1 MGVTNSLLQTN
12 RFLALGVAL
21 AAAAVYSVAGL
32 SVGSGALD
40 SDTLSLVVAWDLL
53 REGVAV
59 DHWQMAVPKF
69 LPIIVDGLAY
79 EMGGLPGVLVRSVLT
94 SALVVAAGFRF
105 LSRAYSAAAG
115 AVFAVFL
122 LANRAMWEGTFGGN
136 STVLFLL
143 CLLVAA
149 VMLLRERGAEVNEDA
164 GLWLV
169 LAALVRQEGVVFLGL
184 LGVVLAWQARK
195 KGAAAMAT
203 RAILTLLA
211 VVVVLASHSLMSMAL
226 TSDHLSS
233 HEIARHNAE
242 VLRAVAAPQAA
253 GGFLMTCIDFLGGL
267 LRPLIWYA
275 VIVPLGW
282 YAAARKLPRAGAVL
296 VALALI
302 PLAYCGVL
310 HSMGLPLF
318 ERFLLPTA
326 VAAHLCAAIGYVH
339 LWRAADRRLA
349 GLPPQVAKALI
360 ALVALAALSVSL
372 RDTWYSRQG
381 YLLAE
386 STARRSYTEGLQ
398 EMSASPSTVGPVL
411 ASGLH
416 YPYAILQGR
425 WGAGD
430 VEQDQFVLAADP
442 DAEQLSRFQII
453 LYDRDA
459 RAMQDLLAD
468 YLVSEAAERLRIVD
482 ARYKVAWISADE
494 RFEFLRKVSP

>member
-1 MGVTNSLLQTN
+1 MLQTN
-12 RFLALGVAL
+12 RFLGLGVAL

-79 EMGGLPGVLVRSVLT
+79 EMGGLPGVLARSVLT
-94 SALVVAAGFRF
+94 SALVVAAGFWF

-149 VMLLRERGAEVNEDA
+149 VMLLRERGGEVNEDA
-164 GLWLV
+164 GVWLV

-195 KGAAAMAT
+195 KGAAAMAA
-203 RAILTLLA
+203 RATLTLLA
-211 VVVVLASHSLMSMAL
+211 VVAVVASHSLMSMAL
-226 TSDHLSS
+226 TNDHLSS
-233 HEIARHNAE
+233 SEIARRNANI
-242 VLRAVAAPQAA
+242 LQTIAAPTSA
-253 GGFLMTCIDFLGGL
+253 GGFLTTSSDLLAGQ
-267 LRPLIWYA
+267 LRPLILYV

-282 YAAARKLPRAGAVL
+282 YAASRKLPLAGAAL
-296 VALALI
+296 GALALV
-302 PLAYCGVL
+302 PVAYCGVL
-310 HSMGLPLF
+310 HSIGLPLF
-318 ERFLLPTA
+318 ERFLFPTVVA
-326 VAAHLCAAIGYVH
+326 VHLCAAIGYLH
-339 LWRAADRRLA
+339 LWRAAEERLA

-372 RDTWYSRQG
+372 RDTWHSRQG

-386 STARRSYTEGLQ
+386 SRARRSYSEGLW
-398 EMSASPSTVGPVL
+398 EMSASPSTEGPVL

-416 YPYAILQGR
+416 YPYAILQGP
-425 WGAGD
+425 WAVSD
-430 VEQDQFVLAADP
+430 VEQDQFVLEADP
-442 DAEQLSRFQII
+442 DTEQLSRFQII

-459 RAMQDLLAD
+459 RAMQDLLGA
-468 YLVSEAAERLRIVD
+468 YLVSEAAERLRIGD
-482 ARYKVAWISADE
+482 ARYKVAWMSADG

>member
-1 MGVTNSLLQTN
+1 MAV
-12 RFLALGVAL
+12 
-21 AAAAVYSVAGL
+21 AAVCAYL
-32 SVGSGALD
+32 IVGAEIGAGALD
-40 SDTLSLVVAWDLL
+40 SDTLSLLVGWDLL

-59 DHWQMAVPKF
+59 DNWQMAVPKF

-79 EMGGLPGVLVRSVLT
+79 EMAGLPGVLARSVVT
-94 SALVVAAGFRF
+94 SALVVSAGFW
-105 LSRAYSAAAG
+105 LLTRAYSAAAG

-143 CLLVAA
+143 CLLGAA
-149 VMLLRERGAEVNEDA
+149 VMLLRERGPEVNEHA

-184 LGVVLAWQARK
+184 LGVVLAWQVRK

-203 RAILTLLA
+203 RATLTLLT

-233 HEIARHNAE
+233 QEIARHNAE
-242 VLRAVAAPQAA
+242 VLRAVAAPEGAD
-253 GGFLMTCIDFLGGL
+253 GFLMTCIDFLGGL

-296 VALALI
+296 VALALV

-339 LWRAADRRLA
+339 LWRAADGRLA
-349 GLPPQVAKALI
+349 GLPPQVAKAVI
-360 ALVALAALSVSL
+360 ALVALVALTVSL
-372 RDTWYSRQG
+372 RDAWHSRQG
-381 YLLAE
+381 YLLSE
-386 STARRSYTEGLQ
+386 STARRSYAEGLR
-398 EMSASPSTVGPVL
+398 EISASPSTEGPVL

-416 YPYAILQGR
+416 YPYAILHGP
-425 WGAGD
+425 WVAGD

-459 RAMQDLLAD
+459 GAMQELLGGS
-468 YLVSEAAERLRIVD
+468 LVSEAVERLRMGD
-482 ARYKVAWISADE
+482 TRYKVAWMSADE